1 MAARTEHT
9 SKRRQ
14 GSKIAPV
21 NEPRSA
27 SQKQPEENAIPVWEW
42 IVAAIG
48 LVLVASVIGFLLYEA
63 IAGSRLPPDVKLSV
77 DSVVQI
83 RNGFLAKITAVNEGG
98 ITAEG
103 VDIEGELKRGTETIE
118 RSRTTI
124 DYLPPRSEKKAG
136 LFFTQDPRQL
146 DLQVRSFGYEE
157 P

>member
-27 SQKQPEENAIPVWEW
+27 SEKQQQENAIPVWEW

-48 LVLVASVIGFLLYEA
+48 LVLVASVIGFLLYEV

>member
-21 NEPRSA
+21 SEPRST
-27 SQKQPEENAIPVWEW
+27 SQKQQEENAIPVWEW

>member
-21 NEPRSA
+21 NEPRSG
-27 SQKQPEENAIPVWEW
+27 SQQQQEENAIPVWEW

>member
-21 NEPRSA
+21 NEPRSG
-27 SQKQPEENAIPVWEW
+27 SQKQPEENAIPLWEW